1 MVKLFKKIYA
11 FYRKHQDEVGFALL
25 AIYSAFVFMF
35 DADESN
41 IILVYAAY
49 ALVCAG
55 YLFFS
60 KRVSI
65 YREVAFPMAYLLFG
79 AASILWAENS
89 GAAFTK
95 VRTIFLLLVLLVLVT
110 TYIVKIGK
118 PIYVMAAISIGS
130 VALAVYMIATYGF
143 SGIFEAFEETE
154 ERVGDLIN
162 NVNAIA
168 NSLVLGLLAMAGMA
182 FLYRKIW
189 LVIPIAFVSICLFAA
204 GSRTATISLIV
215 GLSVLVI
222 FWIRSLKTSMGRL
235 IGTVTIIVAA
245 VVIFVS
251 VRDLPAIKTLTM
263 RIENIFAF
271 FSGETEVIKENSTQ
285 ARMDYIRLGW
295 EQFLKTPIFGNG
307 IGCAGYAMEES
318 YSHVTYLHNNY
329 IEILASG
336 GIVGFVLYYAPYVMA
351 LFSLLKRVFK
361 DRDRAPV
368 VVITLVLLI
377 TRLIGHLGIVLYYS
391 KIEYLFIALLI
402 CVVNTPMKKEEPCA
416 LPESA
421 YGQKESLTGRV

>member
-1 MVKLFKKIYA
+1 MVKLFKKLYEL
-11 FYRKHQDEVGFALL
+11 YRKHQDKVGFALL
-25 AIYSAFVFMF
+25 TIYAAFVFMF

-49 ALVCAG
+49 ALVCVG
-55 YLFFS
+55 FLFFS

-65 YREVAFPMAYLLFG
+65 YREVMFLMAYLLFG
-79 AASILWAENS
+79 AVSILWAESS

-95 VRTIFLLLVLLVLVT
+95 VRTILLLLAFLVLAT

-130 VALAVYMIATYGF
+130 LALAVYMIAQYGF

-168 NSLVLGLLAMAGMA
+168 NSLVVGLLAMIGMA
-182 FLYRKIW
+182 FLYKKIW
-189 LVIPIAFVSICLFAA
+189 LVIPIAFTSICLFAA

-215 GLSVLVI
+215 GLVI
-222 FWIRSLKTSMGRL
+222 LILFWLKSMKSSMGRL
-235 IGTVTIIVAA
+235 VGTVSIIVAA
-245 VVIFVS
+245 VAIFFL
-251 VRDLPAIKTLTM
+251 VRDLPAFQTLTM
-263 RIENIFAF
+263 RMENIFSF
-271 FSGETEVIKENSTQ
+271 FTGEAKVIKENSTEV
-285 ARMDYIRLGW
+285 RMDYIRLGW
-295 EQFLKTPIFGNG
+295 EQFLRTPIFGNG
-307 IGCAGYAMEES
+307 IGCAGYAMEET
-318 YSHVTYLHNNY
+318 YNRVTYLHNNY

-336 GIVGFVLYYAPYVMA
+336 GIIGFILFYAPYAMA
-351 LFSLLKRVFK
+351 LVALLKRVFK
-361 DRDRAPV
+361 EHDRTPV

-402 CVVNTPMKKEEPCA
+402 CVVNTPTKKEEPVE
-416 LPESA
+416 LPENK
-421 YGQKESLTGRV
+421 YGANKYGA

>member
-1 MVKLFKKIYA
+1 MVKFLKKLYEL
-11 FYRKHQDEVGFALL
+11 YRKHQDKVGFALL
-25 AIYSAFVFMF
+25 TIYAAFVFMF

-49 ALVCAG
+49 GLVCVAF
-55 YLFFS
+55 LFFS

-65 YREVAFPMAYLLFG
+65 YREVMFLMAYLLFG
-79 AASILWAENS
+79 AVSILWAESS

-95 VRTIFLLLVLLVLVT
+95 VRTILLLLAFLVLAT

-130 VALAVYMIATYGF
+130 LALAVYMIAQYGF

-168 NSLVLGLLAMAGMA
+168 NSLVVGLLAMIGMA
-182 FLYRKIW
+182 FLYKKIW
-189 LVIPIAFVSICLFAA
+189 LVIPIAFTSICLFAA

-215 GLSVLVI
+215 GLVI
-222 FWIRSLKTSMGRL
+222 LILFWLKSMKSSMGRL
-235 IGTVTIIVAA
+235 VGTVSIIVAA
-245 VVIFVS
+245 VAIFFM
-251 VRDLPAIKTLTM
+251 VRDLPAFQTLTM
-263 RIENIFAF
+263 RMENIFSF
-271 FSGETEVIKENSTQ
+271 FTGEAKVIKENSTEV
-285 ARMDYIRLGW
+285 RMDYIRLGW
-295 EQFLKTPIFGNG
+295 EQFLKMPIFGNG
-307 IGCAGYAMEES
+307 IGCAGYAMEET
-318 YSHVTYLHNNY
+318 YNRVTYLHNNY

-336 GIVGFVLYYAPYVMA
+336 GIIGFILFYAPYAIA
-351 LFSLLKRVFK
+351 LVSLLKRVFK
-361 DRDRAPV
+361 EHDRTPV

-391 KIEYLFIALLI
+391 KIEYIFLALII
-402 CVVNTPMKKEEPCA
+402 CVVNTPTKKEESVELSENKHGA
-416 LPESA
+416 NK
-421 YGQKESLTGRV
+421 YGA

>member
-1 MVKLFKKIYA
+1 MFKRVYA
-11 FYRKHQDEVGFALL
+11 FYRKHQDKVGFALL
-25 AIYSAFVFMF
+25 AIYAAFVFMF

-49 ALVCAG
+49 ALVCAC

-65 YREVAFPMAYLLFG
+65 YREVMFSMAYLLFG
-79 AASILWAENS
+79 AASILWAES
-89 GAAFTK
+89 SDAAFTK

-118 PIYVMAAISIGS
+118 PIYIMIAISIGS
-130 VALAVYMIATYGF
+130 VALAIYMMATYGF
-143 SGIFEAFEETE
+143 SGLFEAFEETE

-168 NSLVLGLLAMAGMA
+168 NSLVVGLLAMIGMA
-182 FLYRKIW
+182 FLYKQIW
-189 LVIPIAFVSICLFAA
+189 LVLPIAFTSICLFAA

-215 GLSVLVI
+215 GLVI
-222 FWIRSLKTSMGRL
+222 LIVFWLKSMRSSMGRFF
-235 IGTVTIIVAA
+235 GTVSIIVSA
-245 VVIFVS
+245 VVIFFL
-251 VRDLPAIKTLTM
+251 VRDLPAFQTLSLRM
-263 RIENIFAF
+263 ENIFSF
-271 FSGETEVIKENSTQ
+271 LTGESKVIKENSTEV
-285 ARMDYIRLGW
+285 RMDYIRLGW

-307 IGCAGYAMEES
+307 IGCAGYAMEET
-318 YSHVTYLHNNY
+318 YNRVTYLHNNY

-336 GIVGFVLYYAPYVMA
+336 GIIGFILFYAPYAIA
-351 LFSLLKRVFK
+351 LISLLKRVFK
-361 DRDRAPV
+361 DRDRTPV

-402 CVVNTPMKKEEPCA
+402 CVVNTPMKKEETGA
-416 LPESA
+416 VPESA
-421 YGQKESLTGRV
+421 YGSEESLTGRV

>member
-1 MVKLFKKIYA
+1 
-11 FYRKHQDEVGFALL
+11 
-25 AIYSAFVFMF
+25 MF

-49 ALVCAG
+49 ALVCVAF
-55 YLFFS
+55 LFFS

-65 YREVAFPMAYLLFG
+65 YRESIFLMVYLLFG
-79 AASILWAENS
+79 AVSMLWAENS

-95 VRTIFLLLVLLVLVT
+95 VRTILLLLVLLILVT
-110 TYIVKIGK
+110 TYIVKLGK

-130 VALAVYMIATYGF
+130 LALAVYMVAQYGF

-168 NSLVLGLLAMAGMA
+168 NSLVVGLLAMIGMA

-189 LVIPIAFVSICLFAA
+189 LVIPIAFTSICLFAA
-204 GSRTATISLIV
+204 GSRTATISLIA
-215 GLSVLVI
+215 GLVI
-222 FWIRSLKTSMGRL
+222 LILFWLRSMKSSMGRL
-235 IGTVTIIVAA
+235 AGTISVIVAA
-245 VVIFVS
+245 VAIFFLI
-251 VRDLPAIKTLTM
+251 RDLPAFQTLTM
-263 RIENIFAF
+263 RMENIFSF
-271 FSGETEVIKENSTQ
+271 FTGEAKVIKENSTEV
-285 ARMDYIRLGW
+285 RMDYIRLGW

-307 IGCAGYAMEES
+307 IGCAGYAMEET
-318 YSHVTYLHNNY
+318 YNRVTYLHNNY

-336 GIVGFVLYYAPYVMA
+336 GIIGFILFYAPYAIA
-351 LFSLLKRVFK
+351 LVSLLKRVFK
-361 DRDRAPV
+361 DRDRTPV

-402 CVVNTPMKKEEPCA
+402 CVVNTPTKKEEPVE
-416 LPESA
+416 LPENK
-421 YGQKESLTGRV
+421 YGANKYGA

>member
-1 MVKLFKKIYA
+1 MVKLFKKLYEL
-11 FYRKHQDEVGFALL
+11 YRKHQDKVGFALL
-25 AIYSAFVFMF
+25 TIYAAFVFMF

-49 ALVCAG
+49 ALVCVAF
-55 YLFFS
+55 LFFS

-65 YREVAFPMAYLLFG
+65 YRESIFLMVYLLFG
-79 AASILWAENS
+79 AVSMLWAENS

-95 VRTIFLLLVLLVLVT
+95 VRTILLLLVLLILVT
-110 TYIVKIGK
+110 TYIVKLGK

-130 VALAVYMIATYGF
+130 LALAVYMVAQYGF

-168 NSLVLGLLAMAGMA
+168 NSLVVGLLAMIGMA

-189 LVIPIAFVSICLFAA
+189 LVIPIAFTSICLFAA
-204 GSRTATISLIV
+204 GSRTATISLIA
-215 GLSVLVI
+215 GLVI
-222 FWIRSLKTSMGRL
+222 LILFWLRSMKSSMGRL
-235 IGTVTIIVAA
+235 AGTISVIVAA
-245 VVIFVS
+245 VAIFFLI
-251 VRDLPAIKTLTM
+251 RDLPAFQTLTM
-263 RIENIFAF
+263 RMENIFSF
-271 FSGETEVIKENSTQ
+271 FTGEAKVIKESSTEV
-285 ARMDYIRLGW
+285 RMDYIRLGW

-307 IGCAGYAMEES
+307 IGCAGYAMEET
-318 YSHVTYLHNNY
+318 YNRVTYLHNNY

-336 GIVGFVLYYAPYVMA
+336 GIIGFILFYAPYAIA
-351 LFSLLKRVFK
+351 LVSLLKRVFK
-361 DRDRAPV
+361 DRDRTPV

-402 CVVNTPMKKEEPCA
+402 CVVNTPTKKEEPVE
-416 LPESA
+416 LPENK
-421 YGQKESLTGRV
+421 YGANKYGA